1 MPLTHP
7 GSGPVPAAALLD
19 ALDPEQRAVAEALH
33 GPVCVLAGAGTGKTR
48 AITYRIAYGVATGEY
63 IPSQVLAVTFT
74 QRAAGEMR
82 GRLRQLGSGGV
93 QARTFHAAA
102 LRQLQYF
109 WPKAVGGPNPQLVD
123 SKIPLVSEAVRRL
136 RLHAERAELR
146 DLAGEIEWAKST
158 QVVADDYAAAAAKA
172 QRTPPRDA
180 AEVAKVYAEYES
192 AKRDRNAI
200 DFEDVLLLTI
210 GIMEERPD
218 IAATVRN
225 QYRHF
230 TVDEYQDVN
239 PLQQRLLDC
248 WLGERGDVC
257 VVGDASQTIY
267 SFTGADPRYLL
278 DFADRFDDPTVVKL
292 VRDYRST
299 PQVVALANALL
310 DRAEGRAAKARVQLI
325 AQRPDG
331 PRPKFAEHPDAET
344 EAREVAREIK
354 KLVDSGVRLSEV
366 AVLYRINAQ
375 SEEYEQA
382 FSDAGVPYILRGV
395 ERFFERPEV
404 REAIQV
410 WLRGAAKARSDHA
423 SDVLPGLGGGPA
435 EDGEGGSLATEVR
448 AIFASHGWT
457 PLAPKGAG
465 RLRDRWESLAALVSL
480 AEEYGRTH
488 PDAGLDRFSA
498 ELRERADAQHAPTV
512 EGVTLSTFHAAKGL
526 EWDAVF
532 LVGMTEGMMPITY
545 AETPEQVE
553 EERRLLYVGVTRARE
568 RLFLSWALARSPG
581 GRASRSPSRFLD
593 GLRGGVGRDT
603 REGAAGGVIRGGG
616 SGRRRVPT
624 SSGDSEE
631 RLRRT
636 VEPITCRV
644 CHRALID
651 AAERKIGRCEGCPS
665 TLDPELYEAL
675 REWRSDQAKKQ
686 KLPVFAVF
694 TDATLIAIGES
705 RPATLAALV
714 KIAGVG
720 KAKGDRYGDEV
731 LGLIASSESGTAQ
744 TSAQTSAQSS
754 GSAPKPRTAQT
765 SETASAPDP
774 AHKSGQAAAS

>member
-1 MPLTHP
+1 MPHTPPAP
-7 GSGPVPAAALLD
+7 GPLPAAALLD

-48 AITYRIAYGVATGEY
+48 AITYRIAYGVGTGEY

-82 GRLRQLGSGGV
+82 GRLRQLGAGGV

-109 WPKAVGGPNPQLVD
+109 WPKAVGGPTPQLID
-123 SKIPLVSEAVRRL
+123 SKIPLVAEAVRRL

-146 DLAGEIEWAKST
+146 DLASEIEWAKST
-158 QVVADDYAAAAAKA
+158 QIVADDYAGAAAKA
-172 QRTPPRDA
+172 LRTPPRDA

-210 GIMEERPD
+210 GIMEDRPD

-225 QYRHF
+225 QYRYF

-248 WLGERGDVC
+248 WLGDRADVC

-278 DFADRFDDPTVVKL
+278 DFADRYDDPTVVKL

-325 AQRPDG
+325 AQRADG
-331 PRPKFAEHPDAET
+331 PRPKFAEYSDAET
-344 EAREVAREIK
+344 EAREVSREIR
-354 KLVDSGVRLSEV
+354 KLVDAGTKLSEI

-382 FSDAGVPYILRGV
+382 LSDAGVPYILRGV

-423 SDVLPGLGGGPA
+423 GDAGDRGGASALNAADTG
-435 EDGEGGSLATEVR
+435 EDLASEVR
-448 AIFASHGWT
+448 AIFSSHGWS
-457 PLAPKGAG
+457 PQAPKGAG
-465 RLRDRWESLAALVSL
+465 RLRERWESLAALVAL

-545 AETPEQVE
+545 AETPEQIE

-568 RLFLSWALARSPG
+568 RLFLSWSLARSPG
-581 GRASRSPSRFLD
+581 GRASRSPSRFL
-593 GLRGGVGRDT
+593 
-603 REGAAGGVIRGGG
+603 
-616 SGRRRVPT
+616 
-624 SSGDSEE
+624 
-631 RLRRT
+631 
-636 VEPITCRV
+636 
-644 CHRALID
+644 
-651 AAERKIGRCEGCPS
+651 
-665 TLDPELYEAL
+665 
-675 REWRSDQAKKQ
+675 
-686 KLPVFAVF
+686 
-694 TDATLIAIGES
+694 
-705 RPATLAALV
+705 
-714 KIAGVG
+714 
-720 KAKGDRYGDEV
+720 
-731 LGLIASSESGTAQ
+731 
-744 TSAQTSAQSS
+744 
-754 GSAPKPRTAQT
+754 
-765 SETASAPDP
+765 
-774 AHKSGQAAAS
+774 

>member
-1 MPLTHP
+1 
-7 GSGPVPAAALLD
+7 
-19 ALDPEQRAVAEALH
+19 
-33 GPVCVLAGAGTGKTR
+33 
-48 AITYRIAYGVATGEY
+48 
-63 IPSQVLAVTFT
+63 
-74 QRAAGEMR
+74 
-82 GRLRQLGSGGV
+82 
-93 QARTFHAAA
+93 
-102 LRQLQYF
+102 
-109 WPKAVGGPNPQLVD
+109 
-123 SKIPLVSEAVRRL
+123 
-136 RLHAERAELR
+136 
-146 DLAGEIEWAKST
+146 
-158 QVVADDYAAAAAKA
+158 
-172 QRTPPRDA
+172 
-180 AEVAKVYAEYES
+180 
-192 AKRDRNAI
+192 
-200 DFEDVLLLTI
+200 
-210 GIMEERPD
+210 
-218 IAATVRN
+218 ATVRN

-248 WLGERGDVC
+248 WLGDRADVC

-267 SFTGADPRYLL
+267 SFTGADPRFLL
-278 DFADRFDDPTVVKL
+278 DFADRYDDPTVVRL

-331 PRPKFAEHPDAET
+331 PRPKFAEYSDAET
-344 EAREVAREIK
+344 EAREVAREIR
-354 KLVDSGVRLSEV
+354 KLVDAGSKLSEI

-382 FSDAGVPYILRGV
+382 LSDAGVPYILRGV

-423 SDVLPGLGGGPA
+423 ADARPGSTGGTGGTGNTGNTTGGGTNETG
-435 EDGEGGSLATEVR
+435 EDLASEVR
-448 AIFASHGWT
+448 AIFSSHGWS
-457 PLAPKGAG
+457 PQAPKGAG
-465 RLRDRWESLAALVSL
+465 RLRERWESLAALVAL

-545 AETPEQVE
+545 AETPEQLE

-568 RLFLSWALARSPG
+568 RLFLSWSLARSPG

-593 GLRGGVGRDT
+593 GLRGGVGRDS

-616 SGRRRVPT
+616 AGRRRGA
-624 SSGDSEE
+624 SGSRDGDGTG
-631 RLRRT
+631 RARGAI
-636 VEPITCRV
+636 EPIICRS
-644 CHRALID
+644 CHKALID
-651 AAERKIGRCEGCPS
+651 PAERKMGRCEDCPS

-675 REWRSDQAKKQ
+675 REWRSARAKEQ
-686 KLPVFAVF
+686 KLPAYCVF
-694 TDATLIAIGES
+694 TDATLIAIGEA
-705 RPATLAALV
+705 RPATPGELTR
-714 KIAGVG
+714 IAGVG
-720 KAKGDRYGDEV
+720 KAKLDRYGAEV
-731 LGLIASSESGTAQ
+731 LELITAH
-744 TSAQTSAQSS
+744 
-754 GSAPKPRTAQT
+754 
-765 SETASAPDP
+765 P
-774 AHKSGQAAAS
+774 AHN